1 MKANIRTGLS
11 LMNALKTLA
20 LLRNVVTKLTGNT
33 HFPDPP
39 VKLSD
44 LTARGNALQAAIE
57 LATNGSQQS
66 KLDRN
71 KLTTYAKAEL
81 TSTADYVRSVG
92 NGDAAILSTSGFEL
106 AKQREP
112 IGIPGTSKRMEAR
125 LTGLR
130 NELELRWAT
139 VHGAHGYQIWMTD
152 KDPAVDGNWEAVG
165 YTTRV
170 RHLVTA
176 LDSYKAYWFCVSA
189 IGVAGEGAQCDPAM
203 GRAA

>member
-1 MKANIRTGLS
+1 MKANIRTALS

-20 LLRNVVTKLTGNT
+20 LLRNVVTKLTGNA

-39 VKLSD
+39 VTLSA
-44 LTARGNALQAAIE
+44 LTLRGDALEAAIA
-57 LATNGSQQS
+57 LATEGSKQS